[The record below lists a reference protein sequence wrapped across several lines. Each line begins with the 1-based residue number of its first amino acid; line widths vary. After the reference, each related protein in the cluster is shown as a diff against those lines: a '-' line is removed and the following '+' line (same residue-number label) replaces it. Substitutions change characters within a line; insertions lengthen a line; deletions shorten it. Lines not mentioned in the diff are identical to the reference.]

1 MTIDDLKDSMNMCME
16 ITFVY
21 KKKEFFLEPDEN
33 SDNWL
38 FFQQGKED
46 PEYLSYQGVINL
58 KIDGKSL
65 SEVLPMC
72 TYINY

>member
-1 MTIDDLKDSMNMCME
+1 MNLMKILTSGCS
-16 ITFVY
+16 F
-21 KKKEFFLEPDEN
+21 
-33 SDNWL
+33 SR
-38 FFQQGKED
+38 GRED

-72 TYINY
+72 TYVNY